1 MRASDHALAVIKAAL
16 NLVPAVGGALASLI
30 GDYVP
35 SATQR
40 SITHAVELLGD
51 QLTALEGRIDPE
63 AVNKDE
69 FAELFKSCYLII
81 VRTHQEE
88 KLRAAAAILA
98 NLLLK
103 PGDPAKASYEELD
116 HLVRCLDALS
126 IGAITF
132 LGAVRH
138 VTRSSRS
145 NNRVDFSNISSRFP
159 QMDAP
164 LLMSLAKELDALNLI
179 HITEPTI
186 QVPEYG
192 NYGIQLTPIG
202 ARFVER
208 FIEGDA

>member
-1 MRASDHALAVIKAAL
+1 M
-16 NLVPAVGGALASLI
+16 
-30 GDYVP
+30 
-35 SATQR
+35 
-40 SITHAVELLGD
+40 ELLGN

-98 NLLLK
+98 NLFLK
-103 PGDPAKASYEELD
+103 LGDPAKASYEELD

-138 VTRSSRS
+138 VTRSSQS

-179 HITEPTI
+179 HITEPAI
-186 QVPEYG
+186 QTLEYG
-192 NYGIQLTPIG
+192 NYAIQLTPIG
-202 ARFVER
+202 TRFVER
-208 FIEGDA
+208 FIEGYA